1 MKVALAQIIALL
13 LAPLPVPAGSPGA
26 GIPSLALCGPD
37 GSRRTLDAIG
47 ELPEAL
53 AGVTG
58 DGDIRVV
65 VAGRHELREALH
77 LSVRV
82 TQRLILE
89 GGTDEAVL
97 ELGALPMESAAVCLE
112 GGSFEL
118 RGLALHQG
126 PAWSVQ
132 VSGGVCYQLRGL
144 RIRDARGGG
153 IVVWGP
159 CGVDQAGQPGNR
171 IEGCVIGRYNTAG
184 AKWTHDGI
192 SVRDN
197 GAVIA
202 RNIIRDSPTETMGIR
217 VMGAGNHIEGNLV
230 EHVATGDAGGIYL
243 WAGEAIY
250 AAVGNVVSNNIV
262 AGASRGIY
270 LDDGTCAARVE
281 GNYVVDC
288 REAAVFIGGGRDNR
302 ADRNVAL
309 RCPILAHVDNR
320 RVGWR
325 DLPEKAAMFSAART
339 RLADALRDPAVRAR
353 VAEGGLDVRAFE
365 TLDEPGFNK
374 PAGNRVT
381 RNILMPP
388 ALEIRW
394 QNYAR
399 PDQPLRGAA
408 TDPDGPNR
416 MAPAPDGDWRK
427 LSLLAPEMA
436 SIPAVTDILKALPK
450 P

>member
-1 MKVALAQIIALL
+1 MKAALACIIALL
-13 LAPLPVPAGSPGA
+13 LAPLAVPPGSRGA
-26 GIPSLALCGPD
+26 GTPSLTLCGPV

-47 ELPEAL
+47 ELPAAL
-53 AGVTG
+53 AGMAD
-58 DGDIRVV
+58 DGDLRVV
-65 VAGRHELREALH
+65 VAGRHELREAMH
-77 LSVRV
+77 LGVRA

-89 GGTDEAVL
+89 GGPEEAVL
-97 ELGALPMESAAVCLE
+97 ELGALPMEGAAVCLE
-112 GGSFEL
+112 GGSFEF
-118 RGLALHQG
+118 RGLALHHG

-171 IEGCVIGRYNTAG
+171 IEGCVVERFNTAG
-184 AKWTHDGI
+184 AKWTHDAL
-192 SVRDN
+192 SVCDN

-217 VMGAGNHIEGNLV
+217 VMGAGNRIEGNLV
-230 EHVATGDAGGIYL
+230 KNVATGDAGGIYL

-250 AAVGNVVSNNIV
+250 TAAGNVVNDNIV
-262 AGASRGIY
+262 VGASRGIY

-281 GNYVVDC
+281 GNYVADC
-288 REAAVFIGGGRDNR
+288 REAAVFVGGGRDNR
-302 ADRNVAL
+302 VDRNVAL
-309 RCPILAHVDNR
+309 RCPILAHIDNR

-353 VAEGGLDVRAFE
+353 LAEGGLDVKAFE
-365 TLDEPGFNK
+365 TLDEPGFNE

-394 QNYAR
+394 QNYAW
-399 PDQPLRGAA
+399 PDQPLGGAA

-427 LSLLAPEMA
+427 LSVAAPDGVGM
-436 SIPAVTDILKALPK
+436 PAIADILKALPN